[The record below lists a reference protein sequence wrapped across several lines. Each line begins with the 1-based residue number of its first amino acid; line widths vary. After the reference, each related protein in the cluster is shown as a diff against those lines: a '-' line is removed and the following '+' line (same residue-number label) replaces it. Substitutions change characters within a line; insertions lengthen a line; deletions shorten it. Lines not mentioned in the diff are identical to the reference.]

1 MKQNRS
7 KHTNNSSTT
16 TTTTTKQDYT
26 IPIPPPSPTNI
37 GCCAPLKLKSP
48 CHPSS
53 DMYFESRGKCC
64 KKLLR
69 YNGYPNK
76 VSRFAYYYLPTH

>member
-7 KHTNNSSTT
+7 KHTNNSS

-76 VSRFAYYYLPTH
+76 VSRFAYVVNLLHS